1 MNQEIL
7 EHLIELR
14 KRLLYTIIG
23 FLVVFLSIF
32 HFANN
37 IYLIISN
44 PLLHYMPAGT
54 KLIATDVTSPFFVP
68 VKLTVIV
75 AIFISLPNTIY
86 QLWQFVAP
94 GLYKHEKKL
103 ILVMI
108 VAALALFLLGIVF
121 AYFVVLPT
129 LFNFINHFKAADI
142 SMLTDI
148 TKYLDLVLHLFV
160 IFGFSFQMP
169 IVIFLL
175 IYFDV
180 VHLETMI
187 KMRKYYFVGSF
198 IVAAIVTPPDVLS
211 QTMFAIPFY
220 LLYELGV
227 LIAKLVLPPKIK
239 AGEN

>member
-1 MNQEIL
+1 VNQEIL

-23 FLVVFLSIF
+23 FLFVFLSIF

-44 PLLHYMPAGT
+44 PLLHYMPSGT

-86 QLWQFVAP
+86 QIWKFIAP

-103 ILVMI
+103 ILI
-108 VAALALFLLGIVF
+108 TIISALVLFLLGIVF
-121 AYFVVLPT
+121 AYFIVLPT
-129 LFNFINHFKAADI
+129 LFNFINHFKASDI
-142 SMLTDI
+142 TMLTDI
-148 TKYLDLVLHLFV
+148 TKYLDLVLHIFV

-175 IYFDV
+175 IYFGV
-180 VHLETMI
+180 VNLDTMI

-198 IVAAIVTPPDVLS
+198 VVAAIVTPPDVLS

-220 LLYELGV
+220 LLYEFGI
-227 LIAKLVLPPKIK
+227 LIAKLVVRKK
-239 AGEN
+239 VE

>member
-1 MNQEIL
+1 VNQEIL

-44 PLLHYMPAGT
+44 PLLYYMPAGT

-68 VKLTVIV
+68 VKLTEIV